1 MTNFTRTALAAAAA
15 LLLSAGHAAA
25 QEQPTPAAGPAP
37 APAAAPAAPAD
48 QSLEAR
54 LAALEKKAA
63 EPPKA
68 AFPEVKLGGVVQA
81 DGRVYDDSA
90 AQPLVD
96 TILLRRVRLDTTAR
110 VTPGLS
116 ARVQLDVAGGI
127 LQTLDAYADA
137 RWIPGVA
144 LRAGKFTPP
153 VGIERLVSTPALLFI
168 EYAQTSNLVPNRD
181 VGLQASGDVGTWLSW
196 AVGAFDG
203 AGDGFN
209 NDVDASDDKDL
220 VARLALRP
228 VGGLTLHLAGSHGT
242 RAGTAAA
249 PLLPSYRSEAQGV
262 VYFRYAATAAAVGEH
277 TRLTAAASWYVGG
290 LGLLGE
296 YVASRQRVV
305 NTTAAA
311 PPVVTEARPTNT
323 AWQVAASYVLTG
335 EKNGEG
341 VVKPATTVEAGGLGA
356 VRVKARYQELDVDDD
371 LFVGNVF
378 ASASASATKA
388 AGYNVG
394 LDWWPV
400 APLRFELE
408 YSHTA
413 FDGGGGSAA
422 SVADKPSETA
432 FLSRVQVV
440 F

>member
-181 VGLQASGDVGTWLSW
+181 IGLQASGDVGTWLGW
-196 AVGAFDG
+196 AVGVFDG

-209 NDVDASDDKDL
+209 NDVDNSDDKDL

-228 VGGLTLHLAGSHGT
+228 IGGLTLPLAGSHGT

-249 PLLPSYRSEAQGV
+249 PLLPVYRSEAQGV
-262 VYFRYAATAAAVGEH
+262 AFFRYATTAAAVGEH
-277 TRLTAAASWYVGG
+277 TRLTAAASWYLGG
-290 LGLLGE
+290 FGLLGE

-305 NTTAAA
+305 SLTTAT
-311 PPVVTEARPTNT
+311 PPVVSAEVRPTNA

-341 VVKPATTVEAGGLGA
+341 VVKPAGTVESGGLGA
-356 VRVKARYQELDVDDD
+356 VRLKARYQELDVDDD
-371 LFVGNVF
+371 VFVGNVF
-378 ASASASATKA
+378 ASASTSSTKA

-400 APLRFELE
+400 APLRLELE

-413 FDGGGGSAA
+413 FDGGAAGG
-422 SVADKPSETA
+422 ADKPSETA